1 VLAERLL
8 TPVVR
13 TLNTRYLALEHA
25 DLARLPGP
33 EPGHKYLLYVHV
45 PFCQRLCPYCSFN
58 RFPFSEARAVPYFDS
73 LRDEMRMVADFGYD
87 FDSMYVGGGTPTIM
101 LAELTRTIDLARE
114 LFSIREVSSETNPNH
129 LIPSYVE
136 ELAPRVQRFSV
147 GVQSFDDGLLKQMER
162 YDKYG
167 SGAEMLERIQ
177 STAGAFHS
185 MNVDMIFNFPSQT
198 EAMLRHDVDMLK
210 QSGCNQT
217 TFYPLMASPAV
228 SRELAKT
235 VGPVDYKREA
245 EFYSTLSQG
254 LSDTFENGS
263 AWTFSRIAGGM
274 IDEYIV
280 DYEEYV
286 GIGSGAF
293 SYLDGTLYVNTFSL
307 REYGEQLGAGR
318 MGVAGKKSFGAH
330 ERMRYRFLMELF
342 GLRLDKRAFQRDF
355 GVTIDRGLRMEMSYM
370 RAVGAFDHDD
380 ADEITLTP
388 RGRYLLVAMMR
399 EFFIGVNN
407 VRDQAR
413 AALKPDERQLLFGE
427 GEAACEVAQSA
438 AAEAAAETESSEDAV
453 PLEGRR

>member
-25 DLARLPGP
+25 DLPRLPGP
-33 EPGHKYLLYVHV
+33 RPGGQYLLYVHV

-58 RFPFSEARAVPYFDS
+58 RFPFSEERAVPYFDQ
-73 LRDEMRMVADFGYD
+73 LREEMRMVADMGYD

-101 LAELTRTIDLARE
+101 LSELTRTIDLARE
-114 LFSIREVSSETNPNH
+114 LFSIKEVSSETNPNH
-129 LIPSYVE
+129 LIPEYIE

-177 STAGAFHS
+177 ATAGAFHS

-198 EAMLRHDVDMLK
+198 EAMLRHDVEMLK
-210 QSGCNQT
+210 ASGCNQT

-228 SRELAKT
+228 NRQLAKT

-245 EFYSTLSQG
+245 DFYRILSEG

-318 MGVAGKKSFGAH
+318 MAVAGKKSFGAH

-342 GLRLDKRAFQRDF
+342 GLKLDKKTFLRDF
-355 GVTIDRGLRMEMSYM
+355 GVSIDRGLAMEMTFM
-370 RAVGAFDHDD
+370 RAVGAFDRDD
-380 ADEITLTP
+380 ADVLTLTP
-388 RGRYLLVAMMR
+388 KGRYLMVAMMR

-413 AALKPDERQLLFGE
+413 ASLKPDERELLFGE
-427 GEAACEVAQSA
+427 GGCAS
-438 AAEAAAETESSEDAV
+438 DA
-453 PLEGRR
+453 